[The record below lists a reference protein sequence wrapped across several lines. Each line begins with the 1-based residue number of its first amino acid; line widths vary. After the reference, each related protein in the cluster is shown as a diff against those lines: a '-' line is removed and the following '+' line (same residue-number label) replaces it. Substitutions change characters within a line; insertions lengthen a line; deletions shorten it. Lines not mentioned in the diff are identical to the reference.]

1 MTTGG
6 RRAAREVRWER
17 MLPDQL
23 EAAFVACPAVYFPY
37 GLCEPHGP
45 HCALGLDGLKA
56 HGLLVRTARRHGGIV
71 APADFWH
78 VHELGGYAIWA
89 EREIGEARPWLTAV
103 PPWVHFKNVCYHV
116 RAAEVLGFH
125 AAILLTGHYGPNYQD
140 LETLVTWLQPHLRMR
155 LCGIPDFAAN
165 LPGFP
170 GDGADGDHA
179 GKVETS
185 QLWALEP
192 RCVDLARLAP
202 PVTAGANAAGAPEAT
217 PAAAKLAGA
226 RFAQGADAGAA
237 DLAAGRRMIAD
248 QVSWLGATM
257 RRLLA
262 GYDPERPS
270 RLRTFDDVEA
280 FWDLTVKPELASFHS
295 MQPTWYA
302 KPAPDPGSR
311 WRENWP
317 TRGPR

>member
-1 MTTGG
+1 MKNGA

-23 EAAFVACPAVYFPY
+23 EAAFAACPAVYFPY

-78 VHELGGYAIWA
+78 VHELGGYAVWA

-140 LETLVTWLQPHLRMR
+140 LETLVTWLQPHLRLR
-155 LCGIPDFAAN
+155 LCGIPDFVAN
-165 LPGFP
+165 RPGFP

-192 RCVDLARLAP
+192 RCVDLARLP
-202 PVTAGANAAGAPEAT
+202 
-217 PAAAKLAGA
+217 AGA
-226 RFAQGADAGAA
+226 RFARGHDAAAA
-237 DLAAGRRMIAD
+237 DLAAGRRMITD
-248 QVSWLGATM
+248 QVAWLGDRM

-262 GYDPERPS
+262 DHDPERPS
-270 RLRTFDDVEA
+270 RLRTFDDVET
-280 FWDLTVKPELASFHS
+280 FWEETVKPALASFKS
-295 MQPTWYA
+295 MQPTWYE

-311 WRENWP
+311 WRENWH